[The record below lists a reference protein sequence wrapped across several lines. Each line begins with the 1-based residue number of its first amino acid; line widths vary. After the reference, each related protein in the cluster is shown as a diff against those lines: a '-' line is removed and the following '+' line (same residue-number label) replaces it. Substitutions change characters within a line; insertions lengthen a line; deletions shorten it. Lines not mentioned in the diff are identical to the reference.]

1 MEYIENIIKGLTQL
15 NMIIEGFKSN
25 GQLPVVLAEYGRY
38 GGSITLALKNG
49 KPQLFGVDKEQMW
62 EMDEYDE
69 RIYLTE
75 QGKADFDG
83 LYEKYQFFVPVDN
96 NIINDILEC
105 FFECSI

>member
-1 MEYIENIIKGLTQL
+1 MEYIEKIIKGLTQL

-38 GGSITLALKNG
+38 EGSTTLVLKNG

-83 LYEKYQFFVPVDN
+83 LYEKHQFFIPVDN

-105 FFECSI
+105 FF